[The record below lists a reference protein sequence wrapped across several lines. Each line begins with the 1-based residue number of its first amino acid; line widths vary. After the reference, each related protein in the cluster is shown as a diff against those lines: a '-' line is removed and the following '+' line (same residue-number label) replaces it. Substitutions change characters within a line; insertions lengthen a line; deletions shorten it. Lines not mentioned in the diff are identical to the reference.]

1 MTITVGI
8 VDDDPIVRSALR
20 SQLDADGGIQVVL
33 ECADGASAVLEAGR
47 TSPDVVLMDVRMPE
61 MDGIT
66 ATNAIRAAC
75 PHTRV
80 MLMTAID
87 LDGDAAAALAVG
99 ASGLLIKSGALD
111 ALTNAV
117 RTVHHGGSVFSPG
130 PLLRW
135 ALRDTSPASRP
146 ATIAAGVIDP
156 LTEREQE
163 VLSLLCRAHTNL
175 EIAESLGLAESTV
188 KTHVSAI
195 MAKLGVT
202 TRLKAVVKAH
212 DLGLAD

>member
-1 MTITVGI
+1 MTISVGI

-61 MDGIT
+61 MDGIA
-66 ATNAIRAAC
+66 ATHAIRMAC

-80 MLMTAID
+80 LLMTAID
-87 LDGDAAAALAVG
+87 FDGDAAAALAVG

-111 ALTNAV
+111 ALADAV

-130 PLLRW
+130 PLQRW
-135 ALRDTSPASRP
+135 ASMEALQVSKPAPTACR
-146 ATIAAGVIDP
+146 IDDQ
-156 LTEREQE
+156 LTERERQ